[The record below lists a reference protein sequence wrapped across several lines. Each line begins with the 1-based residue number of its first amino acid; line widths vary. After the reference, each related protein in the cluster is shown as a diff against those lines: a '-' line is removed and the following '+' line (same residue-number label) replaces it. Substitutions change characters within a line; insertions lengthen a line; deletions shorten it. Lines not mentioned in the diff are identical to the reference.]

1 MVGAIS
7 VERPN
12 QLLRMIATTWDNFLI
27 VPAGNNVDSRKSN
40 IEKRRMKFLSRTEF
54 IKLFFFNMKILVPN
68 FWYLVNTSIDIIE
81 LLNDTTCN
89 FLVLF
94 F

>member
-54 IKLFFFNMKILVPN
+54 IK
-68 FWYLVNTSIDIIE
+68 
-81 LLNDTTCN
+81 
-89 FLVLF
+89 
-94 F
+94 